1 MVCQDEEAQKI
12 LFHFHGKCVV
22 SELTHSK
29 YYFPIKKYLPM
40 MTRDELEKKI
50 VAILVD
56 EFEFE
61 EPGLNDNLRDDH
73 GFDSIDAIELL
84 AKIEEMIG
92 FQLSRKEKEQAMS
105 IRTIN
110 DILDYVESMQANK
123 ENG

>member
-1 MVCQDEEAQKI
+1 
-12 LFHFHGKCVV
+12 
-22 SELTHSK
+22 
-29 YYFPIKKYLPM
+29 M

-61 EPGLNDNLRDDH
+61 EPGLTDNLRDDH

-110 DILDYVESMQANK
+110 DILDYVESMQANT

>member
-1 MVCQDEEAQKI
+1 
-12 LFHFHGKCVV
+12 
-22 SELTHSK
+22 
-29 YYFPIKKYLPM
+29 M
-40 MTRDELEKKI
+40 MTRDELEEQI

-61 EPGLNDNLRDDH
+61 TPGLTDNLRDDH

-110 DILDYVESMQANK
+110 DILDYVESMQAARK
-123 ENG
+123 NG